1 VAGLRQENWKWG
13 REAVIWRKL
22 SGVLTAGA
30 ILMLPLLSGGA
41 QADSTVPASAR
52 HDRVQHVVILTM
64 DGGHR
69 ELYTPAVAPTI
80 SRLASQGLDYVNAVA
95 DFPGDSVPG
104 NADMFTGNQPTATGL
119 LYDTFYDRHYQQVIR
134 LKYKNIL
141 APGTTAQDYN
151 RMPSVF
157 QAATSAGL
165 TSMFIAK
172 DPAYAFLNGTPAA
185 GPGITDLE
193 TPNLKVIC
201 PDVLDYQCFE
211 RYDDANFT
219 SLINSLTGPAAPAI
233 AGYYVQAVSS
243 AQKFGG
249 VSSAATD
256 QAIGFE
262 DNEVQR
268 LVTALQASGAWDQ
281 TVLIITGDHGNTP
294 LRPNPP
300 DCVQN
305 DVSAANAC
313 SFISP
318 ASVQTFLGQQAVP
331 ISLVQQTA
339 DNADYV
345 WLSDPSQTAAAVA
358 ALSTPA
364 AANQFAIRR
373 ILTQQDFV
381 ALGAAPAD
389 RTPDFALLPL
399 AGYCYDSNVNDPKR
413 AEHGGL
419 DPADQAVPMIVT
431 GGAVQGQG
439 VLEPE
444 VHTEQIAATI
454 ANLLNFAFPS
464 AAFPALPGVQGAIH

>member
-1 VAGLRQENWKWG
+1 
-13 REAVIWRKL
+13 
-22 SGVLTAGA
+22 
-30 ILMLPLLSGGA
+30 
-41 QADSTVPASAR
+41 
-52 HDRVQHVVILTM
+52 
-64 DGGHR
+64 
-69 ELYTPAVAPTI
+69 
-80 SRLASQGLDYVNAVA
+80 
-95 DFPGDSVPG
+95 
-104 NADMFTGNQPTATGL
+104 
-119 LYDTFYDRHYQQVIR
+119 QVIR

-141 APGTTAQDYN
+141 APGTTTQDYN

-193 TPNLKVIC
+193 TPNPKVIC
-201 PDVLDYQCFE
+201 PDVLDYQGFK
-211 RYDDANFT
+211 RYADANFT

-233 AGYYVQAVSS
+233 AGDYVQAVSS

-305 DVSAANAC
+305 DVSAANGC

-318 ASVQTFLGQQAVP
+318 ASVQTFLGQQDVP

-345 WLSDPSQTAAAVA
+345 W
-358 ALSTPA
+358 
-364 AANQFAIRR
+364 
-373 ILTQQDFV
+373 
-381 ALGAAPAD
+381 
-389 RTPDFALLPL
+389 
-399 AGYCYDSNVNDPKR
+399 
-413 AEHGGL
+413 
-419 DPADQAVPMIVT
+419 
-431 GGAVQGQG
+431 
-439 VLEPE
+439 
-444 VHTEQIAATI
+444 
-454 ANLLNFAFPS
+454 
-464 AAFPALPGVQGAIH
+464 